1 MKTTS
6 KALVLIFLVVA
17 AEANVIQNKI
27 TAPKWNNGLSAKVN
41 DYVDETI
48 SMIGP
53 FLQQNG
59 LDPMVLPEIEE
70 GFEIRILLITYSA
83 WLKLHDGQMTGLVNV
98 ARSGDQNVNYFEK
111 TLRVRV
117 QLRFSDLEF
126 AYKYLVQVM
135 NIGPTG
141 GIIGSLSH
149 FDIIADVLIDFNTDE
164 IQLQQFSIV
173 ERGRLRVRLTG
184 NILFDWLLNPLITV
198 FTTLFNGIIMSVVEI
213 TIRNVARGAIGAINA
228 NIREIID
235 FIESFSYNQNVLL

>member
-1 MKTTS
+1 MKSTS
-6 KALVLIFLVVA
+6 TKALVLIFLVAA
-17 AEANVIQNKI
+17 AEANIIKSKI

-59 LDPMVLPEIEE
+59 LDPMELPEIEE
-70 GFEIRILLITYSA
+70 GFEVRILLITYSA

-98 ARSGDQNVNYFEK
+98 ARSGDQNVNYYQK
-111 TLRVRV
+111 SLRVRV

-141 GIIGSLSH
+141 GIVGSLSY

-173 ERGRLRVRLTG
+173 ERGRLRVRLIG
-184 NILFDWLLNPLITV
+184 NILFDWLLNPLISV
-198 FTTLFNGIIMSVVEI
+198 FTTLFNGVIMNVVEL
-213 TIRNVARGAIGAINA
+213 TIRTVFRGAIVAINQ
-228 NIREIID
+228 NVREIID
-235 FIESFSYNQNVLL
+235 LIESFSNN